1 MSYKKIL
8 MAVTVLFIPV
18 TGFVVLLRFGLYKKY
33 AAELHEEGNIVDI
46 EYYMRLVHNYDEK
59 KKKPL
64 QFLKPCCCYP
74 VLFSLDENISIK

>member
-1 MSYKKIL
+1 
-8 MAVTVLFIPV
+8 MAITVLFIPV

-59 KKKPL
+59 KKTL
-64 QFLKPCCCYP
+64 AILEAMLLLSCV
-74 VLFSLDENISIK
+74 VLLG

>member
-1 MSYKKIL
+1 

-59 KKKPL
+59 KKTL
-64 QFLKPCCCYP
+64 AILEAMLLLSCV
-74 VLFSLDENISIK
+74 VLLG

>member
-1 MSYKKIL
+1 

-33 AAELHEEGNIVDI
+33 TAELHEEGNIVDI

-59 KKKPL
+59 KKTL
-64 QFLKPCCCYP
+64 AILEAMLLLSCV
-74 VLFSLDENISIK
+74 VLLG

>member
-1 MSYKKIL
+1 

-33 AAELHEEGNIVDI
+33 TAELHEEGNIVDI

-59 KKKPL
+59 KKKTL
-64 QFLKPCCCYP
+64 AILEAMLLLSCV
-74 VLFSLDENISIK
+74 VLLG